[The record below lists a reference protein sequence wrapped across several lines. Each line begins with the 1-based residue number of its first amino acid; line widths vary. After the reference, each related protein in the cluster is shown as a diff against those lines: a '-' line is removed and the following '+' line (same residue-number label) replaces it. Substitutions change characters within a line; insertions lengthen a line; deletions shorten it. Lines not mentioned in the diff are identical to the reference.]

1 MPWGDCTGPWWMG
14 PRGNRAAGYY
24 NPWCRRAAGFG
35 MGYGRGYG
43 RGFGMG
49 YGRGYGIGYG
59 RGFGYIPD
67 VPFRQPTPEEKRD
80 YLEAVA
86 RNLEEDLKAVRAQ
99 IENLQP

>member
-1 MPWGDCTGPWWMG
+1 MPWGDCTGPWWTG

-43 RGFGMG
+43 RGFG
-49 YGRGYGIGYG
+49 
-59 RGFGYIPD
+59 YIPD
-67 VPFRQPTPEEKRD
+67 EPFRQPTPEEKRD

-86 RNLEEDLKAVRAQ
+86 RNLEEELKAVRAQ